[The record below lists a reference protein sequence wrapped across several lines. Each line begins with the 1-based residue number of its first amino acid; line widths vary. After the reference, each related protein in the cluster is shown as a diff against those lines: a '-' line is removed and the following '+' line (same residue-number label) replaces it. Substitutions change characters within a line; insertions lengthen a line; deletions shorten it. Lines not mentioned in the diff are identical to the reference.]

1 MKKHLK
7 HPAPVA
13 YQTWFDENKERLQ
26 AKPID
31 ETQLFEAI
39 TPKLKRALN
48 NELLKEQGS
57 ICAYCGKRIGKNPDT
72 LSIDHFE
79 PKFCNR
85 NLTLAYA
92 NLVGTCK
99 MSEQKS
105 IVLKIEDVKVTP
117 KTYQN
122 IAQEHEIA
130 IENFTGM
137 GKIKIDDDL
146 EAHNIA
152 QVKYRAIPLHC
163 DDTKERQ
170 LESIGWQSKPIPESV
185 EAYILNPN
193 KHDCELYFEYEQD
206 GSIKPNLKL
215 PSSEVRKAENCIKV
229 FNLDNHYLR
238 KARIDAYKRANEL
251 LESAIELGM
260 ELEDVFEDINRMNDG
275 KLDPYCFVTAYAF
288 KQFIE

>member
-1 MKKHLK
+1 MKKYSK
-7 HPAPVA
+7 QPIPPP
-13 YQTWFDENKERLQ
+13 YQKWFDENKERLQ
-26 AKPID
+26 ATVWD
-31 ETQLFEAI
+31 ETKLFEAI
-39 TPKLKRALN
+39 TPKLKRVLN
-48 NELLKEQGS
+48 SELLKEQGS

-85 NLTLAYA
+85 NLTLVYG

-99 MSEQKS
+99 MSEHKS
-105 IVLKIEDVKVTP
+105 IVLKMEDVKVTP

-146 EAHNIA
+146 EAHNIT

-163 DDTKERQ
+163 DDTKEKQ
-170 LESIGWQSKPIPESV
+170 LEIIGWQCKPIPESV
-185 EAYILNPN
+185 EVYILNPT
-193 KHDCELYFEYEQD
+193 KHDCEHYFEYEQD

-215 PSSEVRKAENCIKV
+215 PASEVRKAENCINV
-229 FNLDNHYLR
+229 FNLDNPYLR
-238 KARIDAYKRANEL
+238 EARADAYKRANKL
-251 LESAIELGM
+251 LESDAFSEITI
-260 ELEDVFEDINRMNDG
+260 DDIYGTDQG
-275 KLDPYCFVTAYAF
+275 KLDPYCFVTAYVF
-288 KQFIE
+288 KKWVE